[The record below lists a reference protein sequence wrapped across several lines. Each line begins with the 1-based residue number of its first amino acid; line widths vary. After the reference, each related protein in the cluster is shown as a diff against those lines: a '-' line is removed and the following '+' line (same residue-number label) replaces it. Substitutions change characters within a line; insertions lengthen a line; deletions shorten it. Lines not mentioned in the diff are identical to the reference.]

1 METIS
6 KKKFQKAKES
16 IQVKRIKNYK
26 LHNKMFWEFRP
37 NQRLEETYTLELEK
51 EKTNLPRKFSQNF
64 NGTESIKEK
73 EIMDKLAK
81 ENIKTELK
89 PQAIRNKRR

>member
-1 METIS
+1 M
-6 KKKFQKAKES
+6 KK
-16 IQVKRIKNYK
+16 
-26 LHNKMFWEFRP
+26 H
-37 NQRLEETYTLELEK
+37 TLELEK

-81 ENIKTELK
+81 ENIKAELK
-89 PQAIRNKRR
+89 PQAIRYKRP

>member
-6 KKKFQKAKES
+6 KKKCQKAKES

-26 LHNKMFWEFRP
+26 LHNKMFWKFRP

-89 PQAIRNKRR
+89 PQAIGYKRR